1 MTPKTTVKKNKPAK
15 CSRSQFAKDFFFKK
29 KAGMKGN
36 KVLTAEAKG
45 GFRFA
50 WVVKAGSRNNE
61 AFLKSFTDKVKSDA
75 TEIQEL
81 NLLDHCARR
90 KDIFNNEAIIS
101 ENGFPFYQ
109 FVSLKEDEE
118 ERSVEEWGS
127 QLTEAMNDSK
137 ELFKYPTNFYYG
149 GYLSEDSN
157 PLKYLLNNDLY
168 FFVREFYQ
176 DAIDD
181 GTFEEDEETQK
192 DLFGCDYINHT
203 KELIKYTY

>member
-1 MTPKTTVKKNKPAK
+1 MAPKTTVKKNKPAK

-29 KAGMKGN
+29 KAGTKGN

-61 AFLKSFTDKVKSDA
+61 AFLKPFTDKVKSDA

-81 NLLDHCARR
+81 NLLGHCARR

-149 GYLSEDSN
+149 GDLSEDSI
-157 PLKYLLNNDLY
+157 PLKYMLNNL
-168 FFVREFYQ
+168 R
-176 DAIDD
+176 I
-181 GTFEEDEETQK
+181 
-192 DLFGCDYINHT
+192 LPRCD
-203 KELIKYTY
+203 